1 MNRVASGEEGVPVS
15 MTVPPMVNGTFNPEF
30 FRRIQEAYVSRTGY
44 NLVLS
49 DTSGT
54 IQMGLPDCERFPCQR
69 SCRECR
75 EQIVSEALRTGKVCI
90 DTCHE
95 GYILWGLPFAVEGKT
110 VGGLIVIGGEQEA
123 KTHSESFSDACAEL
137 YHLMRDH
144 QLLPEAGLPGS
155 PDFSHIHRFVFR
167 KAFRKLS
174 TDLDVHGYPLIQAL
188 QSAEF
193 DQAERHFEAIRKGFR
208 DHPDLPMD
216 VVRGLL
222 GELVFR
228 AARQLADSGMDAY
241 ACSSEA
247 GLLTESLSRAQ
258 STAQVDAILAAF
270 FQRFVALARRRT
282 KDPDDLLIQR
292 ATNYLEEHIRE
303 DLTRET
309 VARAVGISPS
319 HLSRLIREKKGR
331 TFTDL
336 LNQYRIE
343 RASMLLVRSTQTL
356 AQIATETGFCDQSY
370 FSKVF
375 RRYKDMSPARYRDEH
390 QL

>member
-1 MNRVASGEEGVPVS
+1 MKKVASGEGDVPVS
-15 MTVPPMVNGTFNPEF
+15 MTVPPMLNGTFNPEF
-30 FRRIQEAYVSRTGY
+30 FRRIQQAYVSRTGY

-54 IQMGLPDCERFPCQR
+54 IQMGLPDCERFPCMR

-75 EQIVSEALRTGKVCI
+75 EQIVAEALRTGRVCI

-95 GYILWGLPFAVEGKT
+95 GYILWGLPFALNGKT

-123 KTHSESFSDACAEL
+123 KSQSESFSEACAEL
-137 YHLMRDH
+137 YHLMNEH

-167 KAFRKLS
+167 KAFKKLS
-174 TDLDVHGYPLIQAL
+174 SDLEVHGYPLIQAL

-208 DHPDLPMD
+208 SHPDLPMD

-222 GELVFR
+222 GELIFR
-228 AARQLADSGMDAY
+228 ASRQLADSGMDAY

-247 GLLTESLSRAQ
+247 GLLIESLSLATDA
-258 STAQVDAILAAF
+258 SQVDVILENF
-270 FQRFVALARRRT
+270 FQRFIALARRRT

-292 ATNYLEEHIRE
+292 ATTFLEQHIRE

-309 VARAVGISPS
+309 VAKAVGISPS

-343 RASMLLVRSTQTL
+343 RAAMLLVRSTQTL
-356 AQIATETGFCDQSY
+356 AQIASNTGFCDQSY

-375 RRYKDMSPARYRDEH
+375 RRYKDMSPARYREEH